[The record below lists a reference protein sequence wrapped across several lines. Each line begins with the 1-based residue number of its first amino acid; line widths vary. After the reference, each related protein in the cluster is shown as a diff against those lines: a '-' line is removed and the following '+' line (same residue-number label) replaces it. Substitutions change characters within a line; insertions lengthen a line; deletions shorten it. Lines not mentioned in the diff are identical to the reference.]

1 MSLRQFSRHGTNQEK
16 CENQIAIKKIYEII
30 SNKHGS
36 GFLLPPLH
44 KGCVTHQWTQLDS
57 GFCVCDI
64 CGKDHHCYRG
74 ECPLFFSRYSEK
86 ICSITGCIVVEGEM
100 MPERSASERTYT
112 TTAVKT
118 SSDNNN
124 NNNKNNNNSGNIAG
138 DINGDGVFNNNGIKS
153 INKVLF
159 LFGGG
164 GKLRDSVETTVRE
177 ILASEKT
184 ERCMIQEMRRGDTKL
199 STMFSKLLREVSH
212 SHKCI
217 RPNMVLIISQLEYQ
231 TRKTRRASSR
241 KEVDIGNVIEQC
253 TESITNLLI
262 RFGGVRVTKQMQN
275 ANKCREFI
283 CSILYL
289 MRMGITYQNRQLL
302 PRVDILHELLPL
314 QVLLPP
320 IFNIRAKSITEGEN
334 IIKLD
339 IRRMPLII

>member
-1 MSLRQFSRHGTNQEK
+1 
-16 CENQIAIKKIYEII
+16 
-30 SNKHGS
+30 
-36 GFLLPPLH
+36 
-44 KGCVTHQWTQLDS
+44 
-57 GFCVCDI
+57 
-64 CGKDHHCYRG
+64 
-74 ECPLFFSRYSEK
+74 
-86 ICSITGCIVVEGEM
+86 M

-138 DINGDGVFNNNGIKS
+138 DINGDGVFNNNGIQS

-212 SHKCI
+212 SHSCI

-262 RFGGVRVTKQMQN
+262 RFGGIRVTKQMQN